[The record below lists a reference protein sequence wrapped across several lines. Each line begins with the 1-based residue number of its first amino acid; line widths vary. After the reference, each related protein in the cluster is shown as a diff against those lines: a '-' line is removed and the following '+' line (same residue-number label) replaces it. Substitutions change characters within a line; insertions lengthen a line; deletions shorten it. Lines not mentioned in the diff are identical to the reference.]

1 MSEYKILIID
11 DEPKQRE
18 ILSYILTKEG
28 YNVIS
33 ASDAEVALEMLNEDV
48 DLVITDLLLP
58 RKSGMD
64 FLEEALKKYPDITVI
79 IITGHGTIDS
89 AVSSIKKGAFDYI
102 QKPLSKE
109 TVLLTV
115 KKGLE
120 RTALLKER
128 KFLYSQ
134 LKHRDQF
141 SDFIGE
147 HPLFKQAL
155 NAIIRIAPVDTN
167 VLITGESGTGKDIA
181 AQYIHRLSDRKDKPF
196 VPVNCAALPE
206 TLIESELFGY
216 EKGAF
221 TGAIGKKKGIFESA
235 AGGTIFLDE
244 ISEISPMVQAKLLRL
259 IQNKEILPLGSN
271 NPVKIDVRIV
281 AATNKNLE
289 ELVRSGSFRQDLF
302 YRLNVFTIRMPSLR
316 ERSSDIPLLVN
327 HFLMKYRYLAKNREK
342 YFSKNAIKLVL
353 DYPWYGNV
361 RELES
366 FIQKVIIMS
375 DGDEIT
381 DKDVRQFLNVESTNG
396 SLSNGHVDIAKN
408 GKSLDEIEKEL
419 IENALKETGGNITK
433 AAKKLGL
440 TFRTLQYRIAKY
452 GIKR

>member
-1 MSEYKILIID
+1 
-11 DEPKQRE
+11 
-18 ILSYILTKEG
+18 
-28 YNVIS
+28 
-33 ASDAEVALEMLNEDV
+33 
-48 DLVITDLLLP
+48 
-58 RKSGMD
+58 
-64 FLEEALKKYPDITVI
+64 
-79 IITGHGTIDS
+79 
-89 AVSSIKKGAFDYI
+89 
-102 QKPLSKE
+102 
-109 TVLLTV
+109 
-115 KKGLE
+115 
-120 RTALLKER
+120 
-128 KFLYSQ
+128 
-134 LKHRDQF
+134 
-141 SDFIGE
+141 
-147 HPLFKQAL
+147 
-155 NAIIRIAPVDTN
+155 
-167 VLITGESGTGKDIA
+167 
-181 AQYIHRLSDRKDKPF
+181 
-196 VPVNCAALPE
+196 
-206 TLIESELFGY
+206 
-216 EKGAF
+216 
-221 TGAIGKKKGIFESA
+221 
-235 AGGTIFLDE
+235 
-244 ISEISPMVQAKLLRL
+244 MVQAKLLRL